1 MNVATPSPGELI
13 TGPIRDR
20 LNHLTAR
27 LKLSATD
34 GSPCDVKAVLVSS
47 HNSRGRSAVQPR
59 ANIHF
64 NALRHRFAYP

>member
-20 LNHLTAR
+20 LNHLAAR
-27 LKLSATD
+27 RKLSATD

-47 HNSRGRSAVQPR
+47 HD
-59 ANIHF
+59 
-64 NALRHRFAYP
+64 